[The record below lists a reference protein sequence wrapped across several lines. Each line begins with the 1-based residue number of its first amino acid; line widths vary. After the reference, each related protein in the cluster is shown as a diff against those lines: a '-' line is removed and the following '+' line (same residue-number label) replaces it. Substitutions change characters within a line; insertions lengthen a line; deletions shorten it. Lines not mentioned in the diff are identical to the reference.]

1 MTVITASY
9 CSQITLLYLDIARNH
24 IILKRDASLERLWG
38 YEEEEDEEIL
48 IQDEESARIECSKLM
63 LRIESTDGQVRN

>member
-1 MTVITASY
+1 
-9 CSQITLLYLDIARNH
+9 
-24 IILKRDASLERLWG
+24 LKRDASLERLWG